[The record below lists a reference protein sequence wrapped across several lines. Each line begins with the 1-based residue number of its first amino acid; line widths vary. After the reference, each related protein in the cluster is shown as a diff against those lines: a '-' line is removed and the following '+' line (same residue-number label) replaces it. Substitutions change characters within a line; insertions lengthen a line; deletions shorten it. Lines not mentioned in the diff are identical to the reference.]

1 MRIHTDPNGVY
12 VNAIHSVNDTN
23 TEGHKYQIGHGS
35 SMTYIDF
42 QNGPVKEVGVNGATN
57 ESLLAILI
65 DRINYL
71 NSQFGCEENEF
82 ALRHL
87 KEALAHLEA
96 RTFRRIQR
104 GVEGVN
110 KA

>member
-1 MRIHTDPNGVY
+1 MRIHTDTNGVY
-12 VNAIHSVNDTN
+12 VNSIHSVNDQN
-23 TEGHKYQIGHGS
+23 TEGHKYQIGHGAT
-35 SMTYIDF
+35 MTYINF
-42 QNGPVKEVGVNGATN
+42 QNGPVKEVGVNGVTN

-65 DRINYL
+65 NRITYL
-71 NSQFGCEENEF
+71 NSRFSCEENEF
-82 ALRHL
+82 AMIHL

-104 GVEGVN
+104 GVEGEN